1 MCERYKI
8 LNKIPLFLPIFWFVR
23 GIEVLLFRRK
33 SIKTWTKVWKQMDDD
48 TVNEYQKHYK
58 FVGLD
63 IDDLKYSDF
72 ELKSP
77 QGKSLELT
85 EFSNSVIVEK

>member
-1 MCERYKI
+1 
-8 LNKIPLFLPIFWFVR
+8 
-23 GIEVLLFRRK
+23 
-33 SIKTWTKVWKQMDDD
+33 MDDD